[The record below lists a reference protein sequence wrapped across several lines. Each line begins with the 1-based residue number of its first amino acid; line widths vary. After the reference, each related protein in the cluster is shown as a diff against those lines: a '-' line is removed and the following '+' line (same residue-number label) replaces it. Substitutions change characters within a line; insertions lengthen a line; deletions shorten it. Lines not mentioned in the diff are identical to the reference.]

1 VAGDES
7 FVRFA
12 RFIRWNGA
20 GGALRVL
27 GTGVF
32 GVSGGR
38 WFGFVFRLCVRVSFV
53 VGGSVSF
60 GSMGP
65 GSGCGL
71 KAGGWAGSNV
81 WFMTCLT
88 SEKNN

>member
-38 WFGFVFRLCVRVSFV
+38 WFGLVFRLCVRVSFV

-60 GSMGP
+60 GSIG
-65 GSGCGL
+65 GVG
-71 KAGGWAGSNV
+71 AG
-81 WFMTCLT
+81 
-88 SEKNN
+88 